1 MKRLL
6 TVAALLAAASLV
18 TMQGAAADDAAMIKS
33 ADPLHLLPWQ
43 AALPS
48 TPRMKRAHARLLEA
62 TPEINSTIAAPP
74 TEIRL
79 RFSRKRLAG

>member
-1 MKRLL
+1 
-6 TVAALLAAASLV
+6 
-18 TMQGAAADDAAMIKS
+18 
-33 ADPLHLLPWQ
+33 
-43 AALPS
+43 
-48 TPRMKRAHARLLEA
+48 MKRAHARLVEA